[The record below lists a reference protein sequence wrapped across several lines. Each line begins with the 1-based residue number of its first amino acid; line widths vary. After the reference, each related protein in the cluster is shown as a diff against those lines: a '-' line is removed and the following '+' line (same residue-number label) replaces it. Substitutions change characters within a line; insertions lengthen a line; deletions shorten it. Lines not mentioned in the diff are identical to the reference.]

1 MLLSFTSAEGGEVYS
16 LEVGGELTVGDLKA
30 LMEAESSIPPHEMQ
44 LVHNMNKLS
53 DSERT
58 LESYQVKDG
67 DVIIIERL
75 ALPQQQEL
83 THSVG
88 GAPSIDWSQVQVP
101 NDQSGSRAQSHGT
114 GTGLLSRVDQLWA
127 ELQSSPA
134 AILQLQSTNPPLADA
149 LTKGDVAAFRRLL
162 AEQEERRQEWERER
176 IRMLNADPLDPTYQ
190 QRIAETI
197 RKDNVE
203 QNMLTAMEYNPESF
217 GLVTMLYVD
226 CRANHAPIKAFVDSG
241 AQMTFMSVACATR
254 CNVMHLVDQRWAGMA
269 KGVGTQKII
278 GRVHLC
284 QIQIGDAFL
293 PCSFNILENQEMDLV
308 LGLDML
314 KRHQVSHMG
323 VTWRSH
329 GGHMQVTCMSVIYT
343 PMHLHKML
351 FPLCG
356 GYCSAVLTSERV
368 FSVWEPLEVKYPSS
382 LKATCPKVLV

>member
-75 ALPQQQEL
+75 VLPQQQEL

-114 GTGLLSRVDQLWA
+114 GTGPLSRVDQLWA

-329 GGHMQVTCMSVIYT
+329 GGHMHVGD
-343 PMHLHKML
+343 LH
-351 FPLCG
+351 
-356 GYCSAVLTSERV
+356 SHV
-368 FSVWEPLEVKYPSS
+368 F
-382 LKATCPKVLV
+382 A

>member
-67 DVIIIERL
+67 DVLIIERL

-114 GTGLLSRVDQLWA
+114 GTGPLSRVDQLWA

-176 IRMLNADPLDPTYQ
+176 IRMLNANPLDSTYQ
-190 QRIAETI
+190 
-197 RKDNVE
+197 
-203 QNMLTAMEYNPESF
+203 
-217 GLVTMLYVD
+217 
-226 CRANHAPIKAFVDSG
+226 
-241 AQMTFMSVACATR
+241 
-254 CNVMHLVDQRWAGMA
+254 
-269 KGVGTQKII
+269 
-278 GRVHLC
+278 
-284 QIQIGDAFL
+284 
-293 PCSFNILENQEMDLV
+293 
-308 LGLDML
+308 
-314 KRHQVSHMG
+314 
-323 VTWRSH
+323 
-329 GGHMQVTCMSVIYT
+329 
-343 PMHLHKML
+343 
-351 FPLCG
+351 
-356 GYCSAVLTSERV
+356 
-368 FSVWEPLEVKYPSS
+368 
-382 LKATCPKVLV
+382 

>member
-67 DVIIIERL
+67 DVLIIERL

-114 GTGLLSRVDQLWA
+114 GTGPLSRVDQLWA

-329 GGHMQVTCMSVIYT
+329 ASHMHVGD
-343 PMHLHKML
+343 LHSHA
-351 FPLCG
+351 F
-356 GYCSAVLTSERV
+356 A
-368 FSVWEPLEVKYPSS
+368 
-382 LKATCPKVLV
+382 

>member
-1 MLLSFTSAEGGEVYS
+1 MLLSFTWANGGEVYS

-44 LVHNMNKLS
+44 LIHNMNKLS

-67 DVIIIERL
+67 DVIIIERIV
-75 ALPQQQEL
+75 LPQQQEL
-83 THSVG
+83 AHSGG
-88 GAPSIDWSQVQVP
+88 GAPGIDWSQVQVP

-114 GTGLLSRVDQLWA
+114 GPLSRVDQLWA

-254 CNVMHLVDQRWAGMA
+254 CNVMHLVDQRWVGMA

-284 QIQIGDAFL
+284 QIQIGEAFL

-314 KRHQVSHMG
+314 KRHQVGHMG
-323 VTWRSH
+323 VTWGSH
-329 GGHMQVTCMSVIYT
+329 GGHMQVTWGS
-343 PMHLHKML
+343 HALQ
-351 FPLCG
+351 
-356 GYCSAVLTSERV
+356 
-368 FSVWEPLEVKYPSS
+368 
-382 LKATCPKVLV
+382 